1 MQQSMN
7 AASGVQ
13 SRVELPRLVFFT
25 ASTSGQCR
33 TVEGWIAQVLQHR
46 RNHLKVKLV
55 TVDAD
60 ERPELLERFRVD
72 RLPTLVV
79 VDEKIAKARL
89 ECPRGTRE
97 IVSML
102 APWLW

>member
-1 MQQSMN
+1 MQPSMN

-13 SRVELPRLVFFT
+13 PDVELPRLVFFT

-33 TVEGWIAQVLQHR
+33 RVEGWIAQVLQHR

-79 VDEKIAKARL
+79 VEEKIAKARL
-89 ECPRGTRE
+89 ECPSGTRE

-102 APWLW
+102 APWLL

>member
-1 MQQSMN
+1 MQQSMSG
-7 AASGVQ
+7 AIGVQ

-33 TVEGWIAQVLQHR
+33 RVESWIAQVLQHR

-55 TVDAD
+55 TVDA
-60 ERPELLERFRVD
+60 EARPELLERFRVE

-79 VDEKIAKARL
+79 VEEKIARARL

-97 IVSML
+97 ITSML
-102 APWLW
+102 APWLS

>member
-1 MQQSMN
+1 MQQSMSG
-7 AASGVQ
+7 AIGVQ

-33 TVEGWIAQVLQHR
+33 RVESWIAQVLQHR

-55 TVDAD
+55 TVDA
-60 ERPELLERFRVD
+60 EARPELLERFRVE

-79 VDEKIAKARL
+79 VEEKIAKARL

-97 IVSML
+97 ITSML
-102 APWLW
+102 APWLS

>member
-7 AASGVQ
+7 ARGVQ
-13 SRVELPRLVFFT
+13 ARVELPRLVFFT

-33 TVEGWIAQVLQHR
+33 KVEGWIAQVLQHR

-55 TVDAD
+55 TVDAAA
-60 ERPELLERFRVD
+60 RPELLERFRVEQ
-72 RLPTLVV
+72 LPTLVV
-79 VDEKIAKARL
+79 VDEKVAKARL

-97 IVSML
+97 IASML
-102 APWLW
+102 APWLL